1 MPAEKEKAIG
11 GCRPRLHFLLKL
23 MKTETKHFPVHHVQ
37 GRDKLSSAVHH
48 HHSKKSTPP
57 VCHRCGEPHLAPAC
71 RFTKAKCHSC
81 GKIGHIAP
89 VCRSKPARNSALSTP
104 RNSSFKNTHTVSAEI
119 ESSSIV
125 PADSPSSYTL
135 FHVNSNRS
143 PSAPFTISVTINDS
157 YPPRWNWTLGQQCQ

>member
-1 MPAEKEKAIG
+1 MILRDHFVCGLAHESTRKQLLTEDNNLTFEKAVQIANSVEKATVQA
-11 GCRPRLHFLLKL
+11 RQ

-57 VCHRCGEPHLAPAC
+57 VCHRCGGPHLAPAC

-89 VCRSKPARNSALSTP
+89 VCRSKPARNSASSTP
-104 RNSSFKNTHTVSAEI
+104 RNSSFKNTHTVS
-119 ESSSIV
+119 
-125 PADSPSSYTL
+125 
-135 FHVNSNRS
+135 
-143 PSAPFTISVTINDS
+143 
-157 YPPRWNWTLGQQCQ
+157 